1 MKKKHAPSEVA
12 HLTMCGY
19 EVTPHEYARMKH
31 RKDWHISCKKCQVLL
46 K

>member
-1 MKKKHAPSEVA
+1 MKKKHAPREVA
-12 HLTMCGY
+12 HVRMGGY
-19 EVTPHEYARMKH
+19 ELTPHEDARMKH